1 MTEEKNSQANH
12 KRRTK
17 ALKRAIFWGVISL
30 SIYIAVFLNQ
40 DAVTRHFTK
49 GGVYALVIIVTALTV
64 SLIHGSFA
72 SYMID
77 LSGIQPW
84 QGGNHQEGEH

>member
-17 ALKRAIFWGVISL
+17 ALKRALFWGVISL
-30 SIYIAVFLNQ
+30 SIYLAVFLNQ
-40 DAVTRHFTK
+40 DTITRHFTK
-49 GGVYALVIIVTALTV
+49 GGVFALVIIVTALAV

-72 SYMID
+72 NYTIEI
-77 LSGIQPW
+77 SGIKPYQD
-84 QGGNHQEGEH
+84 GKHQEGVH